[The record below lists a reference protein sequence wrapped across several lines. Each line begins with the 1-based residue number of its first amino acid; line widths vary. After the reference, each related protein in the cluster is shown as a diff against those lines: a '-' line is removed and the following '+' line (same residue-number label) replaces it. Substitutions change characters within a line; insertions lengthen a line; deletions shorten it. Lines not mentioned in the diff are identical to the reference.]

1 MGIASDITTYGNSPD
16 EDDVNASLYD
26 DGDCDGDDDLGH
38 FVAPPTKRKSS
49 SAASRKGPQG
59 ADKRASHNAIERAR
73 RESLNGRFMT
83 LAEALPSMAK
93 VKRPSKSVI
102 VNKALDFVFEAQVR
116 IDGSTHHFE
125 RLQQLIFSS
134 TRIEQVKES
143 ALTKENVE
151 LRREV
156 NELRQQLGL
165 PPLPPSNSSVNKK
178 PGVLSRHSS
187 SASATFGSPLDLPN
201 STSQF
206 DHRAGSST
214 GGSPTT
220 SSSRPDSPAIKSEQ
234 SLGALQSSSL
244 VYPVAMPITTSMVA
258 NKGSPT
264 NSLVDPSDSF
274 SASSLSASS
283 QMSSSAPAH
292 AVASS
297 PFALHQHQM
306 AAMSNMHVQNLLPT
320 SFAYLSPEMLQAQ
333 QQQHQHAHAQQQQQ
347 LLFAA
352 ALQQQQQ
359 QLQQQHPHAGSF
371 DLYGINSALLNNAW
385 AAGYAGHA

>member
-1 MGIASDITTYGNSPD
+1 MGIASDITTYGHSPD
-16 EDDVNASLYD
+16 EDDVSASLYD
-26 DGDCDGDDDLGH
+26 DGDCDGDDDLGNL
-38 FVAPPTKRKSS
+38 VALPTKRKSS

-102 VNKALDFVFEAQVR
+102 VNKALDFVFEAQV
-116 IDGSTHHFE
+116 
-125 RLQQLIFSS
+125 
-134 TRIEQVKES
+134 KES
-143 ALTKENVE
+143 ALTKENAE

-165 PPLPPSNSSVNKK
+165 PPLPPSNASVNKK
-178 PGVLSRHSS
+178 HSVTSQHSS
-187 SASATFGSPLDLPN
+187 SASVTFGSPLDLTN

-206 DHRAGSST
+206 DNRAGSSI
-214 GGSPTT
+214 GGSPPT
-220 SSSRPDSPAIKSEQ
+220 SSRPDSPAIKSEQ
-234 SLGALQSSSL
+234 SLAALQTSSL
-244 VYPVAMPITTSMVA
+244 TYPMAMPITTSMFA
-258 NKGSPT
+258 NAGSPT

-283 QMSSSAPAH
+283 QMSSSAPVH
-292 AVASS
+292 AVATS
-297 PFALHQHQM
+297 PFALHQQQM
-306 AAMSNMHVQNLLPT
+306 ATMSNIHAHNMLPA
-320 SFAYLSPEMLQAQ
+320 SFGYLSPEMLQAQ
-333 QQQHQHAHAQQQQQ
+333 QQQQQHAHAQQQHQQQ